1 MNNLV
6 FKIKQCRERQGFSQE
21 FVAEKLKITQS
32 SYAKLE
38 SGVVKITL
46 DRLQKI
52 TEIFELD
59 INELINSKEQQIFNL
74 YNNKEA
80 VGQNIIENLYEYNKE
95 AISLLIVEKD
105 KRIEN
110 LEKEILFLRNQLTK

>member
-52 TEIFELD
+52 TEILELD

>member
-52 TEIFELD
+52 TEILELD
-59 INELINSKEQQIFNL
+59 INELINSKDQPIFNL

-80 VGQNIIENLYEYNKE
+80 VGQNITENLYEYNKE